1 MAVSRSGTLP
11 LLTAALAVWA
21 GAQARQSSTPPAP
34 APSAAPSST
43 TQKAV
48 ADKAT
53 ATQSVSSAA
62 AKRAAAAAAQLIRDA
77 RNAGFT
83 AQNIDGVQMFCRLD
97 TEIGSRFLVRT
108 CYDELQ
114 VRIKIGQYQTQ
125 RNELEAIHH
134 LQ

>member
-1 MAVSRSGTLP
+1 MAVSRSSALP

-21 GAQARQSSTPPAP
+21 GAQARQSATPPAP
-34 APSAAPSST
+34 AASAVPAST

-48 ADKAT
+48 VDKAT
-53 ATQSVSSAA
+53 AASSVA

-114 VRIKIGQYQTQ
+114 VRIKIGQYQTE